1 MTAKDLNP
9 ASHRPL
15 EGIVVADL
23 SHVLAGPL
31 CTFQLA
37 LLGAEVIK
45 VEMPG
50 DGDLLRQLGS
60 DPSLN
65 RRRMSSPF
73 LSLNAGKRCITAN
86 LKSPG
91 GRAVVE
97 RLVGRADV
105 LVENFRAGVLER
117 LGLGWDHVR
126 ELNPRLI
133 YCSLSGFG
141 QQGPWRDKP
150 AYDHILQAVSGIMA
164 LTGTA
169 NSGPVKAGFP
179 AVDAASGYL
188 TAFAVLA
195 ALMGRHQSGKGAF
208 VDVSM
213 LESVLALMSTQ
224 VADYL
229 ITGNPPPRV
238 GNAGFSGTP
247 VSDCFAAPEGPL
259 LIAANTEGQFRDLMT
274 ALDLGHLID
283 DPRFAEWEPRVANG
297 GALKA
302 EIEAALA
309 ARPAAEWEA
318 RLNAADVPAGV
329 VRSVPDVLDEP
340 QVRERGYIAEADVP
354 ALERRIEVPTTPFTI
369 DGQRPQPGGVAAEL
383 GADTEAVLAELG
395 YAADEIAALRAEGDI

>member
-188 TAFAVLA
+188 TDIPQIA
-195 ALMGRHQSGKGAF
+195 SK
-208 VDVSM
+208 SM
-213 LESVLALMSTQ
+213 ET
-224 VADYL
+224 
-229 ITGNPPPRV
+229 
-238 GNAGFSGTP
+238 
-247 VSDCFAAPEGPL
+247 
-259 LIAANTEGQFRDLMT
+259 
-274 ALDLGHLID
+274 
-283 DPRFAEWEPRVANG
+283 
-297 GALKA
+297 
-302 EIEAALA
+302 
-309 ARPAAEWEA
+309 
-318 RLNAADVPAGV
+318 VP
-329 VRSVPDVLDEP
+329 SWHS
-340 QVRERGYIAEADVP
+340 Q
-354 ALERRIEVPTTPFTI
+354 
-369 DGQRPQPGGVAAEL
+369 
-383 GADTEAVLAELG
+383 
-395 YAADEIAALRAEGDI
+395 